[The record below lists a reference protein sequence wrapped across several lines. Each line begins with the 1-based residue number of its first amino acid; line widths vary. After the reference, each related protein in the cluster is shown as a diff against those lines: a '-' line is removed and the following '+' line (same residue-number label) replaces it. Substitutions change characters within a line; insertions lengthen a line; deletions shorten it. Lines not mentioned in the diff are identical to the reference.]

1 MQASLK
7 YWSSLSLLI
16 ALVLGV
22 PSLLPAQAPQKTP
35 AQRTQNSSIGQTSQ
49 EIRRA
54 PAKAE
59 PAEERNLDEAEPE
72 TAAAL
77 QRLHRDIERQ
87 VINRMRYGQPDR
99 FQSFSNEI
107 APIFVFLVITTAL
120 LWILRVV
127 LDNRRWY
134 RVVRVQTDMHT
145 KLLEK
150 FGSSQDMLAYMESD
164 AGKRFLESPAFDIQ
178 PKQSVGI
185 PYARILW
192 SAQVGL
198 VMATVGFGLL
208 MLRGH
213 VPVESFDSV
222 TGVMRTTNDAD
233 SPLLVF
239 GTIVLTLG
247 IGFLLS
253 AVVSFVLSKRF
264 GLLERPSAPGAGTI
278 SAAS

>member
-1 MQASLK
+1 MPASLK
-7 YWSSLSLLI
+7 SWSRVALLI
-16 ALVLGV
+16 ALGFAVA
-22 PSLLPAQAPQKTP
+22 PLLYAQAPQKASP
-35 AQRTQNSSIGQTSQ
+35 QRSQNPMPGQTSPDQ
-49 EIRRA
+49 RRA

-59 PAEERNLDEAEPE
+59 PAEGRDPDETEPE

-77 QRLHRDIERQ
+77 QKLHRDIERE
-87 VINRMRYGQPDR
+87 VINRMRYGRPDHFR
-99 FQSFSNEI
+99 DISNDVV
-107 APIFVFLVITTAL
+107 PFLVFLVITGTL

-134 RVVRVQTDMHT
+134 RVVRVQTEMHA

-178 PKQSVGI
+178 PNKSVGI

-198 VMATVGFGLL
+198 VMATLGFGLL

-222 TGVMRTTNDAD
+222 AGVMRTTNNAD

-264 GLLERPSAPGAGTI
+264 GLLERPAASGAGTT
-278 SAAS
+278 SAGS